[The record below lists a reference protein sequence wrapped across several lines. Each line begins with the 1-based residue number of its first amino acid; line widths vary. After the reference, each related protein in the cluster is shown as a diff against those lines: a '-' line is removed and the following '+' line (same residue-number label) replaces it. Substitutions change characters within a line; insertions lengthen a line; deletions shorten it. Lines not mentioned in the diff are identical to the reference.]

1 MTKLSSVIEVDA
13 DKCVNCHACITACPV
28 KFCNDGS
35 GEYMKINHDLCIGC
49 GSCIKACTHNARYG
63 KDDVD
68 WFFGAVN
75 RNEKIVAI
83 AAPAIASNFPNS
95 YLKINSWLK
104 DIGVDAIFDVSFGA
118 ELTVK
123 SYLEYSKANPGKTII
138 AQPCPAIVSFV
149 EIYKPELLGYLA
161 PADSP
166 MLHTIKMI
174 KEYYPQYKNHRILVL
189 SPCLAKK
196 REFVETGLG
205 DFNVTYK
212 SLAKYIKDQRVNLYQ
227 YPDTDYD
234 NPPAERAVL
243 FSSPG
248 GLLRTAEREAE
259 GISNISRKIEGP
271 HTIYEYLEKLPRMI
285 QEGKAPVLIDCLNC
299 EMGCNGGPGTFNQE
313 KSQDE
318 IEYLI
323 EMRKN
328 QMQDRYKMNGAHK
341 KKHLDKLQKTVNKFW
356 KEGLYARNY
365 ENNSQNNN
373 LRIPNRQQLKLIY
386 QSMNKYTDDDIY
398 NCSSCGY
405 GSCEDMAIAIHNELN
420 KRENCH
426 YYKSSKILDMSQEVS
441 ETLEKI
447 GDNLQSVNQL
457 IPIFNKLQNDFA
469 EMNAS
474 FKQQDTLVSDFANIA
489 DKINEIAFQI
499 NLLSLNASVEAA
511 RAGEHGKGFAVV
523 ANEVK
528 KLADGSANEVKRIQ
542 PYSQKMSDL
551 FSEIAKKIKT
561 AENEINQGSEHCT
574 HVANSVNEI
583 TQLSGN
589 LSNKTRQIADEEKT
603 TTSKKKEKTDRE
615 LISFKEL
622 QV

>member
-1 MTKLSSVIEVDA
+1 MSKLSAVIEVDA

-35 GEYMKINHDLCIGC
+35 GDYMKIDHNICIGC
-49 GSCIKACTHNARYG
+49 GSCIKACTHEARYG
-63 KDDVD
+63 KDDLD
-68 WFFGAVN
+68 WFIGAIK

-95 YLKINSWLK
+95 YLKLNSWLK
-104 DIGVDAIFDVSFGA
+104 DIGVEAIFDVSFGA

-123 SYLEYSKANPGKTII
+123 SYLEYSKTNPNKTII
-138 AQPCPAIVSFV
+138 AQPCPAIVSFI
-149 EIYKPELLGYLA
+149 EIYKPELIDNLA

-174 KEYYPQYKNHRILVL
+174 KEYYPQYRDHRILVL

-196 REFVETGLG
+196 REFEETGLG

-212 SLAKYIKDQRVNLYQ
+212 ALAKYIKEFKINLFQ

-234 NPPAERAVL
+234 NPPAERGVL
-243 FSSPG
+243 FSTPG
-248 GLLRTAEREAE
+248 GLLRTAEREVE
-259 GISNISRKIEGP
+259 GISNMSRKIEGP

-285 QEGKAPVLIDCLNC
+285 DEGKSPVIVDCLNC
-299 EMGCNGGPGTFNQE
+299 EMGCNGGPGTLNTE

-328 QMQDRYKMNGAHK
+328 KMQDRYKMNGKHK

-356 KEGLYARNY
+356 KPGLYNRNY

-373 LRIPNRQQLKLIY
+373 IRHPGQQQLSSIY
-386 QSMNKYTDDDIY
+386 QSMNKFSQDDLY

-405 GSCEDMAIAIHNELN
+405 GTCEDMATAIYNGLN
-420 KRENCH
+420 KKENCH
-426 YYKSSKILDMSQEVS
+426 YYKSSMIMDMSKDVS
-441 ETLEKI
+441 ETLSKI
-447 GDNLQSVNQL
+447 GDNMQSVNQL
-457 IPIFNKLQNDFA
+457 IPIFTKLQEDFATMMDAFQQQDGLINDFA
-469 EMNAS
+469 GIS
-474 FKQQDTLVSDFANIA
+474 Q
-489 DKINEIAFQI
+489 KINEIAFQI

-528 KLADGSANEVKRIQ
+528 KLADGSAHEVKQIQ
-542 PYSQKMSDL
+542 PYSQRMSSL
-551 FSEIAKKIKT
+551 FAEIAKKIKT
-561 AENEINQGSEHCT
+561 AEQEVQQGSAHCND
-574 HVANSVNEI
+574 VARSVDEI
-583 TQLSGN
+583 TQLSAS
-589 LSNKTRQIADEEKT
+589 LTHKTQQIANEEGSSKSKALEDKT
-603 TTSKKKEKTDRE
+603 GKYMANFEGSR
-615 LISFKEL
+615 
-622 QV
+622 